1 MHEEREN
8 MEPFIADFLLN
19 KKIPKSVRYAVL
31 ALLVGF
37 IVFICFYFGIGNKS
51 LLGGI
56 VCCVIGVL
64 MIVLG
69 AFAAIKIHK
78 N

>member
-1 MHEEREN
+1 

-19 KKIPKSVRYAVL
+19 NKIPRAVRYTVL
-31 ALLVGF
+31 AAIVGF

-51 LLGGI
+51 LIGEIICCAIGI
-56 VCCVIGVL
+56 L
-64 MIVLG
+64 MIIMG